1 MTAPTPTSTIH
12 GVLIPES
19 AQFLRHYLAAFK
31 GLIHTCTGW
40 FLVVRHYE
48 DKYRLAYLAY
58 DAMQNADAILRRL
71 QEMRGGKPNASIR
84 PDLTRWIQE
93 WTHAPDETAF
103 WHALNGHIL
112 PELNRHL
119 QDDLIKLDPSGN
131 ANECRLLREIHLR
144 LDTGP
149 EAPSRNVAADSR
161 NSWFQYLDSIS
172 KSMGGL
178 HGPEN
183 TGAPK
188 RERPLTASFQRPRTI
203 HFDERIHIGP
213 LMRYEERSDLPP
225 EKAVMEQFKVF
236 FNEFYAAALLASV
249 LFDASGEDYPWAFYA
264 DFTRHFWDE
273 ARHSEF
279 GAIRLRELGV
289 EPRQINPVLFQE
301 VENLPILHRVTYL
314 TRGLEAYFMPR
325 KPKRLKEYLENHDVR
340 SQLFA
345 DQDWSDEINHVRY
358 GSKWTE
364 FLLENDMRDI
374 DEIIEEVKKHLSH
387 VRNEIVMTIDA
398 PF

>member
-1 MTAPTPTSTIH
+1 MSPPPH
-12 GVLIPES
+12 GILIPET
-19 AQFLRHYLAAFK
+19 AQVLRHYLAAFK
-31 GLIHTCTGW
+31 GLLRACSGW

-58 DAMQNADAILRRL
+58 DAMQNADVIIRRL
-71 QEMRGGKPNASIR
+71 REMRGGKPNASIR

-93 WTHAPDETAF
+93 WTHAPDETSF
-103 WHALNGHIL
+103 WQALNGHVL
-112 PELNRHL
+112 PELQRQL
-119 QDDLIKLDPSGN
+119 QADFENLDPSAN
-131 ANECRLLREIHLR
+131 ANEARLLREIQFR

-149 EAPSRNVAADSR
+149 DAPSRRIPVDDKHPWLR
-161 NSWFQYLDSIS
+161 YLRRYQERL
-172 KSMGGL
+172 GGL
-178 HGPEN
+178 HGPEVP
-183 TGAPK
+183 ALESP
-188 RERPLTASFQRPRTI
+188 ERPGTGTFQRPRTL
-203 HFDERIHIGP
+203 HFDERIQIGP
-213 LMRYEERSDLPP
+213 LMGYEERSTLAPNQ
-225 EKAVMEQFKVF
+225 ATIEQFKVF

-249 LFDASGEDYPWAFYA
+249 LFDAYGEDYPWEFFA

-289 EPRQINPVLFQE
+289 DPSQINPVLFQE
-301 VENLPILHRVTYL
+301 VENLPILHRITYL

-325 KPKRLKEYLENHDVR
+325 KPKRLKEYLENHDTR

-358 GSKWTE
+358 GSRWTE
-364 FLLENDMRDI
+364 HLLENDMRDI
-374 DEIIEEVKKHLSH
+374 DEIIDEVKHHLSS
-387 VRNEIVMTIDA
+387 VRNEEITTIDA